1 MNVFDFDKT
10 IYDGDST
17 VDFWKYCLKRYPKTK
32 KHLWHTALNG
42 MRFAVGIMEK
52 TAFKEDFYSFL
63 REIDDIEAALADF
76 WDSHE
81 INIKQWYL
89 DMQKPDDVV
98 ISASPE
104 FLLAPI
110 CKKLGIKTMMASRV
124 DPKTGKYDGT
134 NCHGEEK
141 VRRYF
146 QKFGKAQ
153 IHEFYSDS
161 YSDTPLAKLAFDPI
175 LVKGNDFEP
184 WSEKELQKK

>member
-17 VDFWKYCLKRYPKTK
+17 VDFWKYCLKNYPKTK
-32 KHLWHTALNG
+32 KHLAHSAVNG
-42 MRFAVGIMEK
+42 AKFILGFMEK
-52 TAFKEDFYSFL
+52 TAFKEDFYRFL
-63 REIDDIEAALADF
+63 SEIDDIDSALSDF
-76 WDSHE
+76 WSIHE
-81 INIKQWYL
+81 QNIKQWYL
-89 DMQKPDDVV
+89 DMQKEDDVI

-104 FLLAPI
+104 FLLRPI
-110 CKKLGIKTMMASRV
+110 CSNLGIKYLMASKV
-124 DPKTGKYDGT
+124 DPKTGKYDGE

-141 VRRYF
+141 VRRY
-146 QKFGKAQ
+146 KARFGGAQ

-161 YSDTPLAKLAFDPI
+161 YSDTPLAKLSFDPI

>member
-17 VDFWKYCLKRYPKTK
+17 VDFWKFCLKKYPKTK
-32 KHLWHTALNG
+32 KHLLHTGFNG
-42 MRFAVGIMEK
+42 LRFVVGIMEK

-63 REIDDIEAALADF
+63 REVEDVDAALSEF

-81 INIKQWYL
+81 ENIKQWYL
-89 DMQKPDDVV
+89 DMQKEDDVI

-104 FLLAPI
+104 FLLRPI
-110 CKKLGIKTMMASRV
+110 CERLGIKYMMASRV
-124 DPKTGKYDGT
+124 DPKTGKYDGE

-141 VRRYF
+141 VRRY
-146 QKFGKAQ
+146 KRRFGAAQ

>member
-17 VDFWKYCLKRYPKTK
+17 IDFWKYCLKHYPKTK
-32 KHLWHTALNG
+32 SHLPHTAING
-42 MRFAVGIMEK
+42 LKFVLGLKEK
-52 TAFKEDFYSFL
+52 TSFKEDFYRFL
-63 REIDDIEAALADF
+63 QEIDEPQKALEDF
-76 WDSHE
+76 WDTHQHK
-81 INIKQWYL
+81 IKQWYL
-89 DMQKPDDVV
+89 DMQKEDDVI

-110 CKKLGIKTMMASRV
+110 CERLKIKHLMASIV
-124 DPKTGKYDGT
+124 DINTGKYTGV

-141 VRRYF
+141 VRRYN
-146 QKFGKAQ
+146 QKFGSCQ

-175 LVKGNDFEP
+175 LVKGKDFEP
-184 WSEKELQKK
+184 WSEKELAKQ

>member
-17 VDFWKYCLKRYPKTK
+17 VDFWKFCLKKYPKTK
-32 KHLWHTALNG
+32 KHLFHTAING
-42 MRFAVGIMEK
+42 LKFGLRIMEK

-63 REIDDIEAALADF
+63 REIDDIDAALAEF
-76 WDSHE
+76 WDEQE
-81 INIKQWYL
+81 IKIKQWYL
-89 DMQKPDDVV
+89 DMQKEDDVI

-110 CKKLGIKTMMASRV
+110 CNKLGIKTMMASRV
-124 DPKTGKYDGT
+124 DPKTGKYDGA

-141 VRRYF
+141 VRRY
-146 QKFGKAQ
+146 KARFGNSQ

-175 LVKGNDFEP
+175 LVKGNEFEP
-184 WSEKELQKK
+184 WSEKELAKK

>member
-17 VDFWKYCLKRYPKTK
+17 VDFWKFCLKKYPRTK
-32 KHLWHTALNG
+32 KHLFHTAING
-42 MRFAVGIMEK
+42 VKFGLHVIEK
-52 TAFKEDFYSFL
+52 TDFKEDFYAFL
-63 REIDDIEAALADF
+63 QEIDDIDAALAEF
-76 WDSHE
+76 WDNHE

-89 DMQKPDDVV
+89 DMQKEDDVI

-110 CKKLGIKTMMASRV
+110 CKKLGIKTMMASKV
-124 DPKTGKYDGT
+124 DPRTGRYDGT

-141 VRRYF
+141 VRRYKARF
-146 QKFGKAQ
+146 ANAQ

-184 WSEKELQKK
+184 WSEKELAKK